1 MQLMSNRK
9 IAYILTLVCY
19 REVECWEQYHTEHK
33 KLDLCIYREML
44 FEIRTKLDFYLPFTK
59 YMRMG
64 KDEWIA
70 HEKKLT
76 QQEQDYML
84 GFAYYGASIYEW
96 QPAIKLDAPYGD
108 DIAEYLLSGRFKQAC
123 SNGEILN
130 NELMKQINIDVHN
143 RMFTLIEN
151 NLI

>member
-1 MQLMSNRK
+1 M
-9 IAYILTLVCY
+9 
-19 REVECWEQYHTEHK
+19 
-33 KLDLCIYREML
+33 
-44 FEIRTKLDFYLPFTK
+44 
-59 YMRMG
+59 
-64 KDEWIA
+64 
-70 HEKKLT
+70 KKLT

-84 GFAYYGASIYEW
+84 GFAYYGASIHEW